1 MILWNLKI
9 FGKFRSI
16 VEERLHPL
24 ELSDSVKKKLRNE
37 EEIIEDLDQKSH
49 PYKVLDFSDDTLAE
63 CYRLGL
69 LLLGDKKYEEALDVF
84 LFLVLLDHT
93 KYDFW
98 VGLGMMQQLCHRYEM
113 AIDAYEVAAI
123 CDLLSPIPY
132 FYLAKCL
139 FAIHDRE
146 SSLEALNL
154 AIETAGDQEEYY
166 ELKLQAQAAKKTLE
180 MMN

>member
-1 MILWNLKI
+1 MKEN
-9 FGKFRSI
+9 
-16 VEERLHPL
+16 LHPL
-24 ELSDSVKKKLRNE
+24 ELSDPIKKKLRNE
-37 EEIIEDLDQKSH
+37 EEFLEELFQTTSA
-49 PYKVLDFSDDTLAE
+49 YKVLGLSDNTLAE

-84 LFLVLLDHT
+84 LFLVLLDST
-93 KYDFW
+93 QYDFW
-98 VGLGMMQQLCHRYEM
+98 IGLGMMQQLCHRYEM

-123 CDLLSPIPY
+123 CDLLSPVPY

-154 AIETAGDQEEYY
+154 AIETAGDQEEYH
-166 ELKLQAQAAKKTLE
+166 ELKLQAQEAKKTLE